1 MKGLAYVPVLADF
14 CEIDGERDFTTHA
27 FEYDEEEDKII
38 YYEKQ
43 IGCITADEPYME
55 PDEEVKDRM
64 NVYARVS
71 IPRTYTDAAEIIER
85 KGGTD
90 ISVEILVN
98 DMSYS
103 KETGLLLNDITVIG
117 LTCLGRNPET
127 GEIVRPGMQGAHI
140 SIEDFSADNS
150 LINKITQAVIDRLD
164 NHIQNNH
171 GKEGN
176 AVEVFDNEVKE
187 TEVETET
194 TEEEVVE
201 MEEVE
206 TNATEE
212 TPEVVEEEQVEEQF
226 DDDDNSGGNSG
237 GSGGTGGT
245 ENTGGTGNSSG
256 TENSEPEEGS
266 NEAENIHGDLNN
278 GQNGKKNFAINGK
291 NFEVSLNEIQESI
304 WNLVNETYSENDNE
318 YYSVEVYEGSKT
330 VVMLGIFNGSA
341 YRQSWKV
348 RNGVYSLVGDRVYV
362 KKTYV
367 TADEEAE
374 LDKIRSNYAAVSEK
388 LAKYE
393 SEPEKMEILDSE
405 DYANISGQKDFE
417 ELRKQENHFDL
428 SVEEVKNRAD
438 TMLLEYAKKG
448 RLNFAAVEQKKEEP
462 KKDFFAFAR
471 VEHDTSFLDSLLK
484 K

>member
-43 IGCITADEPYME
+43 VGCITADEPYME
-55 PDEEVKDRM
+55 PDEEVKGRM

-117 LTCLGRNPET
+117 LTLLGKNPET
-127 GEIVRPGMQGAHI
+127 GENIAPGMQGAHI
-140 SIEDFSADNS
+140 SIEDFSVDNNS
-150 LINKITQAVIDRLD
+150 LINRITQAVIDRLD

-176 AVEVFDNEVKE
+176 TVEVFENEVKE

-226 DDDDNSGGNSG
+226 DGDDTSGDDSDDTDDGDDNDDSD
-237 GSGGTGGT
+237 
-245 ENTGGTGNSSG
+245 
-256 TENSEPEEGS
+256 SEEDDSEVDDS
-266 NEAENIHGDLNN
+266 YLDDK
-278 GQNGKKNFAINGK
+278 QKGKKVFSVNGR

-318 YYSVEVYEGSKT
+318 YYSVEVYERSKT
-330 VVMLGIFNGSA
+330 VVMLGIFYGRA
-341 YRQSWKV
+341 YRQSYKV
-348 RNGVYSLVGDRVYV
+348 RGGVYSLVGDRVYV

-374 LDKIRSNYAAVSEK
+374 LDKIRSNYAAVTEK

-393 SEPEKMEILDSE
+393 SEPEKMSILESE
-405 DYANISGQKDFE
+405 DYASISDQKDFE
-417 ELRKQENHFDL
+417 ELKKQENHFDL
-428 SVEEVKNRAD
+428 SVDDVKSKAD
-438 TMLLEYAKKG
+438 AMLLEYAKKG
-448 RLNFAAVEQKKEEP
+448 ILNFAKVETKREEP
-462 KKDFFAFAR
+462 KRDFFAFAR
-471 VEHDTSFLDSLLK
+471 ADRDTSFLDSLLK
-484 K
+484 RKN

>member
-27 FEYDEEEDKII
+27 FEYDEDEDKII

-127 GEIVRPGMQGAHI
+127 GEIIRPGMQGAHI

-226 DDDDNSGGNSG
+226 DGDDGTDDSDDDDD
-237 GSGGTGGT
+237 
-245 ENTGGTGNSSG
+245 
-256 TENSEPEEGS
+256 SEPEEGS

-291 NFEVSLNEIQESI
+291 NFEVSLSEIQESI

-330 VVMLGIFNGSA
+330 VVMLGIFNGRA

-417 ELRKQENHFDL
+417 ELKKQENHFDL
-428 SVEEVKNRAD
+428 SVEDVKSKAD
-438 TMLLEYAKKG
+438 AMLLEYAKKG
-448 RLNFAAVEQKKEEP
+448 KLNFATVEHKDEER

>member
-1 MKGLAYVPVLADF
+1 M
-14 CEIDGERDFTTHA
+14 
-27 FEYDEEEDKII
+27 
-38 YYEKQ
+38 
-43 IGCITADEPYME
+43 
-55 PDEEVKDRM
+55 
-64 NVYARVS
+64 
-71 IPRTYTDAAEIIER
+71 
-85 KGGTD
+85 
-90 ISVEILVN
+90 
-98 DMSYS
+98 
-103 KETGLLLNDITVIG
+103 
-117 LTCLGRNPET
+117 
-127 GEIVRPGMQGAHI
+127 
-140 SIEDFSADNS
+140 
-150 LINKITQAVIDRLD
+150 
-164 NHIQNNH
+164 
-171 GKEGN
+171 
-176 AVEVFDNEVKE
+176 EVFDNEVKE
-187 TEVETET
+187 AEVETET

-201 MEEVE
+201 MEEIE

-212 TPEVVEEEQVEEQF
+212 APEVVEEEQLEEQF
-226 DDDDNSGGNSG
+226 DGDDGDDDDDSDDD
-237 GSGGTGGT
+237 
-245 ENTGGTGNSSG
+245 
-256 TENSEPEEGS
+256 SEPEEGS

-291 NFEVSLNEIQESI
+291 NFEVSLSEIQESI

-330 VVMLGIFNGSA
+330 VVMVGLFYGRA
-341 YRQSWKV
+341 YRQSYKV
-348 RNGVYSLVGDRVYV
+348 RGGVYSLVGDRVYV

-448 RLNFAAVEQKKEEP
+448 RLNFAAIEHKDEEP

>member
-1 MKGLAYVPVLADF
+1 
-14 CEIDGERDFTTHA
+14 
-27 FEYDEEEDKII
+27 
-38 YYEKQ
+38 
-43 IGCITADEPYME
+43 
-55 PDEEVKDRM
+55 
-64 NVYARVS
+64 
-71 IPRTYTDAAEIIER
+71 
-85 KGGTD
+85 
-90 ISVEILVN
+90 
-98 DMSYS
+98 
-103 KETGLLLNDITVIG
+103 
-117 LTCLGRNPET
+117 
-127 GEIVRPGMQGAHI
+127 
-140 SIEDFSADNS
+140 
-150 LINKITQAVIDRLD
+150 
-164 NHIQNNH
+164 
-171 GKEGN
+171 
-176 AVEVFDNEVKE
+176 VEVFDNEVKE

-226 DDDDNSGGNSG
+226 DGDDGTDDSDDDDD
-237 GSGGTGGT
+237 
-245 ENTGGTGNSSG
+245 
-256 TENSEPEEGS
+256 SEPEEGS

-291 NFEVSLNEIQESI
+291 NFEVSLSEIQESI

-330 VVMLGIFNGSA
+330 VVMLGIFNGRA

-417 ELRKQENHFDL
+417 ELKKQENHFDL
-428 SVEEVKNRAD
+428 SVEDVKSKAD
-438 TMLLEYAKKG
+438 AMLLEYAKKG
-448 RLNFAAVEQKKEEP
+448 KLNFATVGQKKEET

-471 VEHDTSFLDSLLK
+471 VEYDTSFLDGLLK

>member
-27 FEYDEEEDKII
+27 FEYDEDEDKII

-127 GEIVRPGMQGAHI
+127 GEQIRPGMQGAHI

-226 DDDDNSGGNSG
+226 DGDDGTDDSDDGDDSDDDD
-237 GSGGTGGT
+237 
-245 ENTGGTGNSSG
+245 
-256 TENSEPEEGS
+256 SEPEEGS

-291 NFEVSLNEIQESI
+291 NFEVSLSEIQESI

-330 VVMLGIFNGSA
+330 VVMLGIFNGRA

-362 KKTYV
+362 KRTYV

-448 RLNFAAVEQKKEEP
+448 RLNFAAVEHKDEES